1 MVDEKETQE
10 TINLAEFKTNQ
21 TQSVQSE
28 IEKEQRLAIND
39 ACLIQTDSLDTHEI
53 DDYKLNPKL
62 YDLNSIGK
70 FLNFYDC
77 FI

>member
-10 TINLAEFKTNQ
+10 TINLAEFNTTQ
-21 TQSVQSE
+21 TQLVQTE

-39 ACLIQTDSLDTHEI
+39 ACLIQTDSLDNQI

-70 FLNFYDC
+70 FLNFYNC